1 MSGELLRVE
10 YVFNPDEPQSP
21 QTLDWTC
28 SACSLAWLNRAM
40 QIEHA
45 TDEMSAVD
53 YIGQPQ
59 NINAAY
65 GLMDGSGGR
74 LVQCL
79 REQGVA
85 AVNGWWSFDQA
96 AELAR
101 HMGLLIG
108 GVGWYHWVG
117 VRGVTDDGELWIANS
132 AWGWMG
138 INDVLDVL
146 DWQTLGPFAVVAA
159 PLHVAFPP
167 V

>member
-1 MSGELLRVE
+1 MSLERVD
-10 YVFNPDEPQSP
+10 YAFNPNEPQYP

-40 QIEHA
+40 QIDVA
-45 TDEMSAVD
+45 TDEMSAVA
-53 YIGQPQ
+53 YIGNPQ
-59 NINAAY
+59 NINATY
-65 GLMDGSGGR
+65 GLMDGSGAR

-85 AVNGWWSFDQA
+85 AVNGWWTFAQA
-96 AELAR
+96 AELAL

-117 VRGVTDDGELWIANS
+117 VRGVTDDGALWLANS
-132 AWGWMG
+132 APGWMG
-138 INDVLDVL
+138 IGDALDAS
-146 DWQTLGPFAVVAA
+146 DWDYLGPFAVVAA
-159 PLHVAFPP
+159 PRHVAFPP